1 MSRFPGIPG
10 QPQPTPGVNYNS
22 LTLEDKE
29 KYVMIISRLL
39 GLRADATIERITPT
53 VAKKVDEFLDEAARC
68 TKRIERVNKIFI
80 ALGRG
85 NIMKAIKQTIEMWLD
100 ELERDQADYINIA
113 CYVILKRKYAQEVQ
127 YIFFMEGIGGIF

>member
-39 GLRADATIERITPT
+39 GLRADATIERITPA
-53 VAKKVDEFLDEAARC
+53 VAKKVDEVSR
-68 TKRIERVNKIFI
+68 
-80 ALGRG
+80 RG
-85 NIMKAIKQTIEMWLD
+85 CKMHQKDSRE
-100 ELERDQADYINIA
+100 
-113 CYVILKRKYAQEVQ
+113 
-127 YIFFMEGIGGIF
+127 